1 VSPALELAL
10 GWGRVGL
17 VGFGGG
23 PAMIPL
29 MQAECVETQGWVT
42 EEQFL
47 DALAASSALPGPIA
61 AKMSIF
67 VGLEV
72 AGIPGAILAFFG
84 VMLPAVLLMSTL
96 AAVILRYRD
105 APAVSGAMNA
115 VQPVVVGMLAWTV
128 ISLAPTGIRSGTGAL
143 LAGVALAALMLKV
156 HPALVIVCAMTIG
169 AIFLR

>member
-1 VSPALELAL
+1 MSSILELAM

-29 MQAECVETQGWVT
+29 MQAECVETNGWVT

-72 AGIPGAILAFFG
+72 AGILGAMVAFLG
-84 VMLPAVLLMSTL
+84 VMLPAVLLMSML
-96 AAVILRYRD
+96 AGVILRYRD
-105 APAVSGAMNA
+105 APAVSGAMKA
-115 VQPVVVGMLAWTV
+115 VQPVVIGMLAWTV
-128 ISLAPTGIRSGTGAL
+128 ISLAPTGIRNGSGAL
-143 LAGVALAALMLKV
+143 LAGAALAALLLKV
-156 HPALVIVCAMTIG
+156 HPALVIVGAMTIG
-169 AIFLR
+169 ALFLR

>member
-1 VSPALELAL
+1 M

-29 MQAECVETQGWVT
+29 MQAECVETNGWVT

-72 AGIPGAILAFFG
+72 AGILGAMVAFLG
-84 VMLPAVLLMSTL
+84 VMLPAVLLMSML
-96 AAVILRYRD
+96 AGVILRYRD
-105 APAVSGAMNA
+105 APAVSGAMKA
-115 VQPVVVGMLAWTV
+115 VQPVVIGMLAWTV
-128 ISLAPTGIRSGTGAL
+128 ISLAPTGIRNGSGAL
-143 LAGVALAALMLKV
+143 LAGAALAALLLKV
-156 HPALVIVCAMTIG
+156 HPALVIVGAMTIG
-169 AIFLR
+169 ALFLR

>member
-1 VSPALELAL
+1 MSPIIELAL

-29 MQAECVETQGWVT
+29 MQAECVETHGWVT

-72 AGIPGAILAFFG
+72 AGFLGAVFAFFG

-96 AAVILRYRD
+96 AGVILRYRD

-128 ISLAPTGIRSGTGAL
+128 ISLAPTGIRSGSGAL
-143 LAGVALAALMLKV
+143 LAGAALVALLLKV
-156 HPALVIVCAMTIG
+156 HPALVIVGAMTIG
-169 AIFLR
+169 AVFLR

>member
-1 VSPALELAL
+1 M

-29 MQAECVETQGWVT
+29 MQAECVETNGWVT

-72 AGIPGAILAFFG
+72 AGILGAMVAFLG
-84 VMLPAVLLMSTL
+84 VMLPAVLLMSML
-96 AAVILRYRD
+96 AGVILRYRD
-105 APAVSGAMNA
+105 APAVSGAMKA
-115 VQPVVVGMLAWTV
+115 VQPVVIGMLAWTV
-128 ISLAPTGIRSGTGAL
+128 ISLAPTGIRNGSGAL
-143 LAGVALAALMLKV
+143 LAGAALAALVLKV
-156 HPALVIVCAMTIG
+156 HPALVIVGAMTIG
-169 AIFLR
+169 ALFLR